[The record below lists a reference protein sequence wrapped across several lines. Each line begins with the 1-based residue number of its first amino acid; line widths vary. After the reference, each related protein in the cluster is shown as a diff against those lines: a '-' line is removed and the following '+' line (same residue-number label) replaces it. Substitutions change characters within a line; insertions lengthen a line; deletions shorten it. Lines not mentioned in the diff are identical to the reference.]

1 MVTGMF
7 NNDNYIVYSVM
18 QCIKLKV
25 VKKWGG
31 LSRPPPQPPRFR
43 RPRSVQCSLIQIA
56 SQSLVS
62 SVS

>member
-31 LSRPPPQPPRFR
+31 LSRPS
-43 RPRSVQCSLIQIA
+43 RPASDGPDQYSV
-56 SQSLVS
+56 V
-62 SVS
+62 